1 MTGEGYASGTTRR
14 RRRRACAVLRV
25 AASALYRRARGERA
39 FELTN
44 VSATPADTNA
54 GANSDF
60 SISLDTPDA
69 SDMKDLTIHLPPGL
83 VGNPLATTT
92 CTEEQLNADACP
104 RRAATSATS
113 ATTSR

>member
-1 MTGEGYASGTTRR
+1 MGIERAIMTGREMQAGRKRLGRGGLATLL
-14 RRRRACAVLRV
+14 ACVV
-25 AASALYRRARGERA
+25 ALFVAPAANAA

-44 VSATPADTNA
+44 VSATPASNNA

-92 CTEEQLNADACP
+92 CTEDQL
-104 RRAATSATS
+104 
-113 ATTSR
+113 